1 MSVDVRRGVVVVTGA
16 SSGIG
21 RATALLLARE
31 GYRVLAGVRRDADA
45 EALEREGGAALAAV
59 RLDVTDAGQVAA
71 LRERVEKETHS
82 LPLAGLVNNAGIG
95 VAGPLEFL
103 PVAELRRQ
111 LEVNLVAPVA
121 LSQALLPFLRAA
133 RGRLVH
139 VGSSSGYLSTP
150 LVGAY
155 CASKFALEAVADAQR
170 LELQPWGIE
179 VSLVQPGAIAT
190 PIFEKSNAEA
200 DALLATLPPET
211 ERLYGPLIAAVRKL
225 VGEQIRR
232 AQPPETVARAILH
245 ALTAA
250 RPRTRY
256 VVGLDARLERVIAR
270 WLPDR
275 ARDRALTLLLGLPSR
290 GSAPEA

>member
-1 MSVDVRRGVVVVTGA
+1 MSAGARRGVVVVTGA

-45 EALEREGGAALAAV
+45 EALEREGGAAIVAV

-71 LRERVEKETHS
+71 LRERVEKETPS

-111 LEVNLVAPVA
+111 LEVNLVGPVA
-121 LSQALLPFLRAA
+121 LSLALLPFRRAA

-170 LELQPWGIE
+170 LELQPFGIE

-200 DALLATLPPET
+200 DALLSTLPPET
-211 ERLYGPLIAAVRKL
+211 ERLYGPLITAVRKL
-225 VGEQIRR
+225 VGDQIRR

-256 VVGLDARLERVIAR
+256 VVGLDARLQRVIAR